1 MIECICEFIYSK
13 CPWLAWKKKR
23 VEEYNARVFGKVKEN
38 WHDDEIELKEL
49 IWERWKKGEQIEDF
63 NFVVFIDI
71 AEDLDWICDDDKSK
85 NKMPRGASVRIC
97 EVMDAA
103 SLPCDSLP
111 EAERMAYKKMLGS
124 AIVSAFDGDL
134 RKSSGLLRQAL
145 SYLRD
150 RITERSRMWT
160 LEAALVVGTAL
171 FLLGWWVFDRT
182 SPATFGLLGA
192 WISIVRKA
200 GNRLTDS
207 NAGKWLHW
215 LEVLMRL
222 SAGMVLGILGVKL
235 FSCQLAPCLMQ
246 ELCLSASGC
255 CVVAFA
261 SGLLDGLVPSMIS
274 RYVVKPLN
282 LQGEEDE
289 TLRDNN

>member
-1 MIECICEFIYSK
+1 MKFLRQLICSK
-13 CPWLAWKKKR
+13 CSWFVWRNKQ
-23 VEEYNARVFGKVKEN
+23 VEEYNARVFAKVKKD
-38 WHDDEIELKEL
+38 WPDDEIELKEL
-49 IWERWKKGEQIEDF
+49 IWERWKKGDQLEDF

-71 AEDLDWICDDDKSK
+71 ADDLDWICDDDKSK
-85 NKMPRGASVRIC
+85 NKMPKGASARIC

-103 SLPCDSLP
+103 SLPCNSLP

-150 RITERSRMWT
+150 RITERSRTWT
-160 LEAALVVGTAL
+160 LEAALVVGVTL
-171 FLLGWWVFDRT
+171 FLLGWWAVDRT

-207 NAGKWLHW
+207 NAGRWLHW

-261 SGLLDGLVPSMIS
+261 SGLLDGLVPTMIS

-282 LQGEEDE
+282 LQGENDE
-289 TLRDNN
+289 ALCDNN